1 MQTRTQKYRQK
12 LLNEG
17 LSQYL
22 LTVVIPL
29 EQKHAL
35 SNSEELREKL
45 KSKVKNWINEFT
57 GEEK

>member
-29 EQKHAL
+29 EQKQAL

-45 KSKVKNWINEFT
+45 KSKVKQWINEFT
-57 GEEK
+57 GELR